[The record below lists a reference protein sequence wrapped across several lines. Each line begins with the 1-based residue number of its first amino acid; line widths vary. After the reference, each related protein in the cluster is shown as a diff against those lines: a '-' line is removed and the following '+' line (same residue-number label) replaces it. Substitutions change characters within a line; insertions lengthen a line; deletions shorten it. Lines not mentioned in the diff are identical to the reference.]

1 MLETFV
7 IDGISVEIEVSYKK
21 FSAELLEV
29 TSFTDSWS
37 TYIHSGYRFL
47 RIRGNAAGKSE
58 INETFQIIG
67 KNEGGLVLKSL
78 GISSQG
84 KQ

>member
-7 IDGISVEIEVSYKK
+7 IDGIRVEIEVSCKN

-29 TSFTDSWS
+29 TSFTDSWR

-47 RIRGNAAGKSE
+47 RIQGKPIGENE
-58 INETFQIIG
+58 INKTFQIIA
-67 KNEGGLVLKSL
+67 KKEEVLILKSL
-78 GISSQG
+78 GNQ
-84 KQ
+84 